1 MSEKRKLLG
10 PVILVSAAMIWGLS
24 FIAQSEGTKYL
35 ETFTF
40 NAIRNL
46 LGTIVLIPLA
56 LIPLIIYRKNNKNNI
71 EITKEE
77 KKKRIRTTVLGIL
90 IVGTSLCI
98 GLNLQQ
104 YAFNTVNPGKVGFI
118 TALYML
124 LVPIFGI
131 FLKKKTPLITWLGV
145 FVGVVGLFF
154 LCLGPGADFSSI
166 GKGEIVTLLGAVAFA
181 IQIVAIDY
189 FADKIH
195 PLLLSCGQ
203 FFVAFIESSIMMLIF
218 EHPDIHNISKAWVT
232 LIYTGVFSCGIA
244 FTFQIIGQK
253 YTEPTLASMLLCLES
268 VFSVIFE
275 FIILK
280 TSMQTFEYIG
290 CAIMFVG
297 IILAQ
302 INPKKIKRL
311 PHR

>member
-1 MSEKRKLLG
+1 MSKKMKALG

-35 ETFTF
+35 DTFTF
-40 NAIRNL
+40 NTLRNFFGTLTL
-46 LGTIVLIPLA
+46 LPFVLIR
-56 LIPLIIYRKNNKNNI
+56 RKK
-71 EITKEE
+71 ITNPNLTAEE
-77 KKKRIRTTVLGIL
+77 KKSNKKTTIKGIL

-131 FLKKKTPLITWLGV
+131 FLKKKTPLITWCGV
-145 FVGVVGLFF
+145 FVGVIGLYC
-154 LCLGPGADFSSI
+154 LCLGPNSDFSSF
-166 GKGEIVTLLGAVAFA
+166 GKGEFVTLLCAIAFA
-181 IQIVAIDY
+181 IQIVAIDI
-189 FADKIH
+189 FADKID
-195 PLLLSCGQ
+195 PIVLSCGQ
-203 FFVAFIESSIMMLIF
+203 FFVSFVMSGIMMIIF
-218 EHPDIHNISKAWVT
+218 EQPELHNIMKAWLT
-232 LIYTGVFSCGIA
+232 ILYTGICSCGIA

-253 YTEPTLASMLLCLES
+253 YTEPALASMLLCLES

-280 TSMQTFEYIG
+280 NTMQTFEYIG

-302 INPKKIKRL
+302 IKPKPKQL
-311 PHR
+311 Q